1 MSGFLDLELAHD
13 ETSREAFVLD
23 LKLHINTGLGPE
35 LREVYEK
42 KAAPRIRKALGR
54 DAKDRHEIRKAMTK
68 EPTWQTWAS
77 LWSSSQELMWD
88 TIGGEIDRLDE
99 DLRTTAKVKG
109 AAKGS
114 LRIDPTFAAP
124 RYVSEVHIHGQPGGY
139 DLNLSDDDVTA
150 GAFCEGAGRIY
161 ARGQGVVAKGNK
173 AIHYL
178 FENLCETYPDLKPRR
193 ILDIGCGTGG
203 SAVAAKTFFPN
214 AEVHGI
220 DIGAG
225 LMRYAHAR
233 AELQG
238 VPVHFATQNG
248 EHTDFPDGH
257 FDLIV
262 SGTLL
267 HEMSF
272 KSMYNMC
279 RECHRLLS
287 PGGVMAHLEVAL
299 RHKDVDDLYFQ
310 FYRDWSTHYNAEPFW
325 GKLHDMDVMDPMIK
339 GGFAE
344 EASWEKYFTIPSG
357 ARWWAMGAQKAA

>member
-1 MSGFLDLELAHD
+1 M
-13 ETSREAFVLD
+13 
-23 LKLHINTGLGPE
+23 
-35 LREVYEK
+35 
-42 KAAPRIRKALGR
+42 
-54 DAKDRHEIRKAMTK
+54 
-68 EPTWQTWAS
+68 
-77 LWSSSQELMWD
+77 
-88 TIGGEIDRLDE
+88 
-99 DLRTTAKVKG
+99 
-109 AAKGS
+109 
-114 LRIDPTFAAP
+114 
-124 RYVSEVHIHGQPGGY
+124 HIHGQPGGY

-178 FENLCETYPDLKPRR
+178 FENLREAYPDLKPRR

-203 SAVAAKTFFPN
+203 SAVAAKAFFPD

-238 VPVHFATQNG
+238 VPVHFATQSG
-248 EHTDFPDGH
+248 EQTDFPDGH

-272 KSMYNMC
+272 KAMYNMC
-279 RECHRLLS
+279 RESHRLLS
-287 PGGVMAHLEVAL
+287 AGGVMAHLEVAL

-310 FYRDWSTHYNAEPFW
+310 SYRDWSTHYNAEPFL
-325 GKLHDMDVMDPMIK
+325 GKVPRHGCDRPDGQRRLREAGRVGEVLQDSKRRPVVGHGCPKGRLGGDQLLKRAGAGVAHDDRAPH
-339 GGFAE
+339 AE
-344 EASWEKYFTIPSG
+344 AGQVEW
-357 ARWWAMGAQKAA
+357 

>member
-1 MSGFLDLELAHD
+1 MTGFLDLDILHD
-13 ETSREAFVLD
+13 ESSRESFVLA
-23 LKLHINTGLGPE
+23 LKLHINTCLGPL
-35 LREVYEK
+35 LRDVYDTS
-42 KAAPRIRKALGR
+42 AAPKLRKDLGR
-54 DAKDRHEIRKAMTK
+54 PPKDRHEIRKAMAK
-68 EPTWQTWAS
+68 EPIWQSWAS
-77 LWSSSQELMWD
+77 LWSTSQELMWD
-88 TIGGEIDRLDE
+88 TIGEEIHRLDA
-99 DLRTTAKVKG
+99 DLRASAKPK
-109 AAKGS
+109 ARAKGS
-114 LRIDPTFAAP
+114 LMVVPDFAAP
-124 RYVSEVHIHGQPGGY
+124 RYVADVHIHGQPGGY

-178 FENLCETYPDLKPRR
+178 FEDLRATYPNLKPRR
-193 ILDIGCGTGG
+193 ILDIGCNIGG
-203 SAVAAKTFFPN
+203 STLAAKAFFPE

-220 DIGAG
+220 DIGPG

-248 EHTDFPDGH
+248 EQTDFPDGH

-272 KSMYNMC
+272 KSMYAMC
-279 RECHRLLS
+279 KECHRLLS

-299 RHKDVDDLYFQ
+299 RHRDVNDLYFQ
-310 FYRDWSTHYNAEPFW
+310 SYRDWSTHYNAEPFW
-325 GKLHDMDVMDPMIK
+325 GTFHDMDVIDPMKK
-339 GGFAE
+339 GGFR
-344 EASWEKYFTIPSG
+344 SDDVWEKYLPTPSG
-357 ARWWAMGAQKAA
+357 ARWWAMCAQKAA